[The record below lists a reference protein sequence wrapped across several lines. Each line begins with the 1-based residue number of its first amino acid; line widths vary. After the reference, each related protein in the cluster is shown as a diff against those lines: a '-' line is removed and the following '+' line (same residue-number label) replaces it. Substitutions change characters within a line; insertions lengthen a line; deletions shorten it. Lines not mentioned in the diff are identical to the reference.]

1 MSEAHRPIL
10 KLGAMVKLNEKRV
23 AFEGSFLDALMSPFE
38 ALYTDI
44 LKKDNFRKERF
55 ITLGEKDW
63 GEQSRV

>member
-1 MSEAHRPIL
+1 M
-10 KLGAMVKLNEKRV
+10 

-55 ITLGEKDW
+55 ITLGKKDW

>member
-1 MSEAHRPIL
+1 M
-10 KLGAMVKLNEKRV
+10 

-55 ITLGEKDW
+55 ITLGLRLW
-63 GEQSRV
+63 SRGRSLSQSLSHVSAPSVTPVGGR